1 MNSEHM
7 EQVSSVNWFR
17 ETYPEILIFAIPN
30 GGERHPAVAEKMRRE
45 GVTPGVPDLFIPRWR
60 MFVEMKA
67 EKGRLSDK
75 QKERIDYL
83 SSVGYQCLVCYGF
96 EDFKRQITAFHP

>member
-1 MNSEHM
+1 
-7 EQVSSVNWFR
+7 
-17 ETYPEILIFAIPN
+17 
-30 GGERHPAVAEKMRRE
+30 
-45 GVTPGVPDLFIPRWR
+45 

-83 SSVGYQCLVCYGF
+83 SSVGYRCLVCYGF
-96 EDFKRQITAFHP
+96 EDFKSQIDSLFPTNDIATAPPAG